1 MAMIEGEGRR
11 RVPNRRRKE
20 LTPEERT
27 TVFFD
32 QDVRPLALALQDRII
47 ALLGSDK
54 RIKVDLVSAF
64 AKADIGQNYKKG
76 KDGVTIDTIPTGR
89 LWAFYLPV
97 RRMRQSLVTAKD
109 RGESG
114 TCVRLVRA
122 STFDQKSQT
131 FVPMPRE
138 GDIAS
143 YFELDDN
150 EVAGLSFRDPSEV
163 LYLERI
169 PRVERKEQEPLLDS
183 SGANRYLQNL
193 LKE

>member
-1 MAMIEGEGRR
+1 MAENEGRR
-11 RVPNRRRKE
+11 RIPNRRRKE

-27 TVFFD
+27 TAFFN
-32 QDVRPLALALQDRII
+32 QDVRPLAEALQDRII

-54 RIKVDLVSAF
+54 RAKIDSVSAY
-64 AKADIGQNYKKG
+64 AKADIGQNYKRGKG
-76 KDGVTIDTIPTGR
+76 GVTIDTLPSGR
-89 LWAFYLPV
+89 LWAFHLPV

-109 RGESG
+109 QGEPG

-122 STFDQKSQT
+122 STYDQQSQT

-150 EVAGLSFRDPSEV
+150 EVSSLSFRDPSEV

-169 PRVERKEQEPLLDS
+169 PKAEGELTLDS
-183 SGANRYLQNL
+183 SIANQYMQDL